1 MTGRLSRSSPRGDDM
16 ETFTGAKPLVDHP
29 SFLEDRRKSIAGLV
43 LNGIDAPLRDLI
55 DAFSRM
61 TCCFTLQCCW
71 GHFLTPRSQDP
82 HTLEP
87 LAAFPVAG
95 TVEYRI
101 AYLALCIENSDAGRR
116 LMEDLGRIVSLDHEY
131 IQFGSAWWFWERQIN
146 SYALQVEP
154 IRHADQ
160 DSVILPYEEALHV
173 QGVRDRVFPAVREI
187 LRYRKTS
194 VLPGK

>member
-1 MTGRLSRSSPRGDDM
+1 M
-16 ETFTGAKPLVDHP
+16 ETFTSLKPLVDHP
-29 SFLEDRRKSIAGLV
+29 SFHEDRRRSLASLDM
-43 LNGIDAPLRDLI
+43 NEIDEPIRDII
-55 DAFSRM
+55 DAFASM

-71 GHFLTPRSQDP
+71 GHFLTDRSRDP

-87 LAAFPVAG
+87 LAVFPVAG

-116 LMEDLGRIVSLDHEY
+116 LMEDLRRIVSLDPEY
-131 IQFGSAWWFWERQIN
+131 IQFGSVWWFWDSQIN

-154 IRHADQ
+154 IRHVDR
-160 DSVILPYEEALHV
+160 DSVILPYDEALHV
-173 QGVRDRVFPAVREI
+173 QGVRDRVFLAAREI
-187 LRYRKTS
+187 LRHRKTS

>member
-1 MTGRLSRSSPRGDDM
+1 M

-29 SFLEDRRKSIAGLV
+29 SFHEDRRRSIAGLV
-43 LNGIDAPLRDLI
+43 MNEIDAPIKDII
-55 DAFSRM
+55 DAFTTM

-71 GHFLTPRSQDP
+71 GHFIVTRTQDP

-87 LAAFPVAG
+87 LAAFPVTG

-101 AYLALCIENSDAGRR
+101 AYLALCIENSTTGRR
-116 LMEDLGRIVSLDHEY
+116 LMEDLGRIVSLDPEY
-131 IQFGSAWWFWERQIN
+131 IQFGSAWWFWDSQIN

-154 IRHADQ
+154 IRHADK
-160 DSVILPYEEALHV
+160 DSVVLPYEEALHV
-173 QGVRDRVFPAVREI
+173 QDVRDRVFLAVREI
-187 LRYRKTS
+187 QQYHKNS

>member
-1 MTGRLSRSSPRGDDM
+1 M
-16 ETFTGAKPLVDHP
+16 ETFTNLKPLVDHS
-29 SFLEDRRKSIAGLV
+29 SFHEDRRRSIAGLAM
-43 LNGIDAPLRDLI
+43 NEIDAPIRDI
-55 DAFSRM
+55 VDAFTKM

-71 GHFLTPRSQDP
+71 GHFLTDRSQDP

-87 LAAFPVAG
+87 LAALSLAE

-116 LMEDLGRIVSLDHEY
+116 LMEDLGRTVFLDPEY
-131 IQFGSAWWFWERQIN
+131 IQFGSAWWFWDRQIN

-160 DSVILPYEEALHV
+160 DSVTVPYEEALHV
-173 QGVRDRVFPAVREI
+173 QGVRDLEFAAVREI
-187 LRYRKTS
+187 LRRWKTS
-194 VLPGK
+194 VLPEK